1 VLQSYNQVQPG
12 VILIVDDL
20 VQNRSI
26 LEQMLTEEGWSVIH
40 AEDGATAL
48 EQFARLKPDLVLLDV
63 VMPGLSGFDVCRSIK
78 QDRESCLTPV
88 ILITGLSET
97 GDRVRGIE
105 AGADDFLT
113 RPVERIE
120 LVARVRSLLSLKAHT
135 DELERAES
143 VLFALALSI
152 EAKDPYTEGHCSRL
166 SDYAVR
172 LGTRLGLSHENCTA
186 LRLAGIVH
194 DIGKV
199 GIPDSILLKPG
210 PLNEDEWKIMKA
222 HPVIGE
228 RICAPLK
235 SFGLVLPII
244 RHHHEEFNGT
254 GYPDSLQ
261 GQEIPFTARVLQIVD
276 VYDALV
282 TDRPYRRALPV
293 AQALEIMEQEV
304 EKGWWDPGIFYQ
316 FSGLME
322 TASPAT
328 DRISEAAPFWP
339 APVAQT
345 CSNKSSHP

>member
-1 VLQSYNQVQPG
+1 
-12 VILIVDDL
+12 
-20 VQNRSI
+20 
-26 LEQMLTEEGWSVIH
+26 MLTDEGWRVIH
-40 AEDGATAL
+40 TEDGAAAL
-48 EQFARLKPDLVLLDV
+48 EQFARLKPDIVLLDV
-63 VMPGLSGFDVCRSIK
+63 MMPSLNGFDVCRRIK
-78 QDRESCLTPV
+78 QNPESCLTPV

-97 GDRVRGIE
+97 EDRVQGIE

-120 LVARVRSLLSLKAHT
+120 LVARVRSLLRFKAHT

-152 EAKDPYTEGHCSRL
+152 EAKDPYTEGHCARL

-172 LGTRLGLSHENCTA
+172 LGTRLGLSQENCTA

-244 RHHHEEFNGT
+244 RHHHEKFDGS
-254 GYPDSLQ
+254 GYPDGLQ
-261 GQEIPFTARVLQIVD
+261 GQEIPLTARVLQIVD

-282 TDRPYRRALPV
+282 TERPYRRALPV
-293 AQALEIMEQEV
+293 AEALEIMKQEV
-304 EKGWWDPGIFYQ
+304 EKGWWDPGIFDQ
-316 FSGLME
+316 FIGLTE
-322 TASPAT
+322 AASAKV
-328 DRISEAAPFWP
+328 DMVSEADASWLP
-339 APVAQT
+339 PVVQT
-345 CSNKSSHP
+345 SSNKSRHP